1 VSNLLRFFDGFGMK
15 INAYLVPIL
24 KFCEFF
30 FLRALFDKKP
40 KLSETAQNMEKRV
53 A

>member
-1 VSNLLRFFDGFGMK
+1 MVLGMT
-15 INAYLVPIL
+15 INAFLIPTF

-30 FLRALFDKKP
+30 FLHALFDKKP
-40 KLSETAQNMEKRV
+40 KLSETAQNMEKRL